1 VQRIC
6 LPGVRQQ
13 RDFSTELTA
22 ALLLD
27 RGNARSLDDRLPS
40 TLGRTAILLI
50 RRRTDEVSDDLRSSI
65 CHRRRRQLLRQNPA
79 TVASALPVVI
89 MLSCGYKTSGGA
101 GQSSAAMGERP

>member
-1 VQRIC
+1 MQRIC

-50 RRRTDEVSDDLRSSI
+50 RRRTEDPSYGPMKCPTTSDRPYVTADGDNFSVKIPPWSPALCRSS
-65 CHRRRRQLLRQNPA
+65 
-79 TVASALPVVI
+79 
-89 MLSCGYKTSGGA
+89 
-101 GQSSAAMGERP
+101 